1 MARPKRKM
9 AEDTAAQGP
18 AKVHVMDI
26 NELQRLVLQL
36 HDQARLD
43 QAAWVAVEEAFDRH
57 ATRIEELSHQDL
69 QWNDDFART
78 FDGVRKTVDQMD
90 QKLSQQIGQVVLDLT
105 ATVRKAEADLI
116 VVIKEADGE
125 FAKFRKEIKDRVDET
140 RDAFH
145 TVEKEFETLNEQVE
159 GAGEGHAGVHQE
171 GLAGGRAERSL
182 RGRGDGCAR
191 HVAAE
196 AASAGCGSSTRWSR
210 GTGRRNDTGSG
221 SLDGGCGSSSG
232 DDVGAQR
239 RSRSG
244 PAGTRSVGGLQRDGT
259 GAGTAAGTCSVGG
272 LRLDGTG
279 ASTASDADHGG
290 SSGSAEVPGLGRSST
305 GRPPTADVPSWR
317 NGTGR
322 AADAGRPGYG
332 DGPNTNAR
340 DEHAVV
346 RLSAA
351 HGKLVPAQLRFE
363 GLRDEVWP
371 GEA

>member
-145 TVEKEFETLNEQVE
+145 TVEKEFETLKEQVRVTQE
-159 GAGEGHAGVHQE
+159 CIKKGLQVDAQSGLFVGAATAVHGMSPQKQPAPGVAPAQDGAGAQAGATTQ
-171 GLAGGRAERSL
+171 
-182 RGRGDGCAR
+182 
-191 HVAAE
+191 AADP
-196 AASAGCGSSTRWSR
+196 WI
-210 GTGRRNDTGSG
+210 
-221 SLDGGCGSSSG
+221 
-232 DDVGAQR
+232 GAQR

-322 AADAGRPGYG
+322 AADAGRPDYG